1 MLLHG
6 LTVFLI
12 LLVLVLLLV
21 ACVITLW
28 QNRRNVPPGLAAAT
42 GILALLLIGLF
53 LMGFVVLRA

>member
-21 ACVITLW
+21 ACAITLW
-28 QNRRNVPPGLAAAT
+28 QNRKRIPPGLVAAT